1 MTVSKVYRPGSQ
13 QEAPEPISN
22 SHLVEL
28 SLSVLAPSGNDS
40 VAEDMKNFSDQLKP
54 LVNLDKYDLRRTS

>member
-1 MTVSKVYRPGSQ
+1 MQ
-13 QEAPEPISN
+13 
-22 SHLVEL
+22 VE
-28 SLSVLAPSGNDS
+28 LSVLAPSGNDS

>member
-1 MTVSKVYRPGSQ
+1 MVVDRRSFVQ
-13 QEAPEPISN
+13 
-22 SHLVEL
+22 VE
-28 SLSVLAPSGNDS
+28 LSVLAPSGNDS